1 MFKKSTTVLS
11 AALGAAM
18 LLPAMLLPVVAMAAD
33 APAAPASPHTV
44 TGNVGL
50 FSQYVFRGLTQTNE
64 KLALQGGADYA
75 HSSGFYA
82 GLWGSNISWISDGYA
97 PGSSYSLE
105 LDTYLG
111 FKNAIGT
118 TDFSY
123 DVGFLRYNYPGTQP
137 VAGFALGTGKADT
150 NELYGALG
158 WKWITAKYSYSLGDT
173 FGVKDARGSDYLDLS
188 AAVPLGDSG
197 FTLGLHVGKQRYSG
211 TNAPLWAG
219 SGCANNSCLDYTD
232 YKVGLN
238 KDWGGFT
245 WGLAFTNTN
254 AKALS
259 PTGVAIYQNI
269 FGKNVGRSQAVL
281 SVGKTF

>member
-1 MFKKSTTVLS
+1 MFKKSATAATILS

-18 LLPAMLLPVVAMAAD
+18 FSPVATMAAD
-33 APAAPASPHTV
+33 APPPPYTI
-44 TGNVGL
+44 TGNLGL
-50 FSQYVFRGLTQTNE
+50 YSQYVFRGLTQTNE
-64 KLALQGGADYA
+64 KAALQGGFDYA

-82 GLWGSNISWISDGYA
+82 GVWGSNISWISDGYA
-97 PGSSYSLE
+97 PGSSYALE

-111 FKNAIGT
+111 FKNAIDK

-123 DVGFLRYNYPGTQP
+123 DVGFLRYNYPGSKP
-137 VAGFALGTGKADT
+137 LAGFALGTDKADT

-197 FTLGLHVGKQRYSG
+197 FTLGLHVGKQRYKG

-219 SGCANNSCLDYTD
+219 SGCANNGCLDYTD
-232 YKVGLN
+232 YKVGLT
-238 KDWGGFT
+238 KDLAGFT
-245 WGLAFTNTN
+245 WGLAFTSTN

-269 FGKNVGRSQAVL
+269 FGKNVGRSEAIL
-281 SVGKTF
+281 SVAKTF